1 MDRSDEILAV
11 LTEMRDLQRQALAN
25 QQQSIAAQNLAIER
39 QNSHLRLYRM
49 VVLIVLPLIAVL
61 GYAGWRIIAPY
72 L

>member
-1 MDRSDEILAV
+1 MERSDEILAV

-25 QQQSIAAQNLAIER
+25 QEQSIAAQNLAIER

-61 GYAGWRIIAPY
+61 GYACWRIGAPY